1 MKLMAKIMKLIDTF
15 NEKFGL
21 LVTWLSTLMV
31 LVVCYDVTTRY
42 LFNKS
47 SVAVQELEWHLF
59 GFLFL
64 LGAAYTL
71 KHDRHV
77 RVDVIYDKLS
87 EKKKALIDIIGT
99 IFFLIPFSLLVI
111 YTSKNFV
118 INSFLIKEGSPNP
131 GGLPYRFILKS
142 AIPVGFFLVLLQGI
156 SMLIKNFFILTDKQ
170 EYLKGADND

>member
-1 MKLMAKIMKLIDTF
+1 MKLIANIMKIIDNF
-15 NEKFGL
+15 NEWFGNI
-21 LVTWLSTLMV
+21 VIWLSTLMV

-47 SVAVQELEWHLF
+47 SIAVQELEWHLF

-77 RVDVIYDKLS
+77 RVDVIYDRLT
-87 EKKKALIDIIGT
+87 ERKKAFIDIIGT
-99 IFFLIPFSLLVI
+99 ILFLIPFSMLVI

-142 AIPVGFFLVLLQGI
+142 AIPAGFFLVLLQGI
-156 SMLIKNFFILTDKQ
+156 SMLIRNFLILIGKK
-170 EYLKGADND
+170 EYLEGSQK

>member
-1 MKLMAKIMKLIDTF
+1 MKVLAKIQRWIDVF
-15 NEKFGL
+15 NEWFGNI
-21 LVTWLSTLMV
+21 VIWLSTLMV

-42 LFNKS
+42 FFKKS
-47 SVAVQELEWHLF
+47 SIAVQELEWHLF

-77 RVDVIYDKLS
+77 RVDVIYDRLS
-87 EKKKALIDIIGT
+87 EKKRAFIDIIGT
-99 IFFLIPFSLLVI
+99 LLFLIPFSLLVI

-156 SMLIKNFFILTDKQ
+156 SLLIRNFFILTDKK
-170 EYLKGADND
+170 EYLEGENNG

>member
-1 MKLMAKIMKLIDTF
+1 MKLIAKIMKIIDMF
-15 NEKFGL
+15 NEWFGNI
-21 LVTWLSTLMV
+21 VIWISTLMV

-42 LFNKS
+42 VFNKS

-77 RVDVIYDKLS
+77 RVDVFYDKLT
-87 EKKKALIDIIGT
+87 EKKKAVIDIIGT
-99 IFFLIPFSLLVI
+99 LLFLIPFSILVI

-156 SMLIKNFFILTDKQ
+156 SLLIRNFLILTGKK
-170 EYLKGADND
+170 EYLEGSQK